1 MSPSQICPE
10 MYLLSDSKSC
20 QSLDLTPALSP
31 ALTGSEMLVWGPL
44 SLPDPLC
51 LVLRIKKVPCRA
63 CSACGGDTSEGLALQ
78 RPSPVGTVG
87 TLSPSGREGGHR
99 DTGPVFPS
107 WPWNTLRLDP
117 AGETLQSDGQLSAA
131 LAPGG
136 GRMRALTWSCFPG
149 FCCK

>member
-1 MSPSQICPE
+1 

-78 RPSPVGTVG
+78 RPSPVESHGERVG
-87 TLSPSGREGGHR
+87 TETRDRFFLLGPGTPSGLILQVKHCSQMGSFPLPWLLEEEGCEHLHGVVSLGSVASSFSSAPREGWMNVG
-99 DTGPVFPS
+99 D
-107 WPWNTLRLDP
+107 
-117 AGETLQSDGQLSAA
+117 
-131 LAPGG
+131 
-136 GRMRALTWSCFPG
+136 
-149 FCCK
+149 